1 MNLPR
6 YLLVLSVCVPGCK
19 YSKLHAVLL
28 ITLTFRSLIICMMPD
43 SWPLRDYAD
52 YGCYCGLGGS
62 GTPVDDLD
70 GCCQIHD
77 KCYGDAMKY
86 DECLS
91 VFHNPYTKTYSYDCD
106 RANMNATCLSDN
118 SLCEMFICNCDRSA
132 AMCFAK
138 AGYNPEYKHY
148 PSELC
153 K

>member
-1 MNLPR
+1 KFQLTPLILFLI
-6 YLLVLSVCVPGCK
+6 LLASPVTP
-19 YSKLHAVLL
+19 KLGAVWQ
-28 ITLTFRSLIICMMPD
+28 FRSLIICMMPD

-77 KCYGDAMKY
+77 KCYVSFDQIIGVIFANLHTL
-86 DECLS
+86 CLLS
-91 VFHNPYTKTYSYDCD
+91 LHNSG
-106 RANMNATCLSDN
+106 DN